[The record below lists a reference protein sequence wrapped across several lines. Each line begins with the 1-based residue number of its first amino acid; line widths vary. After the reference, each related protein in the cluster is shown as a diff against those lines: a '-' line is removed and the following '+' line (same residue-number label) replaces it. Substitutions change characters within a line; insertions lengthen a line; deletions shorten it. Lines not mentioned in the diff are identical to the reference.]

1 MNQILAT
8 NPEPKKSRNK
18 KQKSSRGSFSSNIV
32 NVTKFFAIGMTV
44 FGGCIIGSGSYA
56 LYKNDNMQNNS
67 SMSVMS
73 KPIISVEKVEGDQS
87 TILLKATSD
96 VGIKTLV
103 YQWNDGKTT
112 TLSGNSGKY
121 LEQKIQIPSGSNVLN
136 ITVTDEQGEESTYSK
151 KYELNS
157 NIKLEATGNGK
168 IKITYSGDTEISY
181 LTYRWDDQ
189 DEIKI
194 DINSNTISQEIDTLN
209 GKHKLTIVVVDVNNN
224 TETKVQETN
233 GVSIPTIDIK
243 FNEDKTAYVINVKDD
258 VELKEVI
265 ITLDENDDKKYGQ
278 KLSGKEFQFEIP
290 LKSGDDN
297 KMKVQVTNSDDQ
309 TAEKAVM
316 FHK

>member
-67 SMSVMS
+67 SVSVMS

-189 DEIKI
+189 DETKI

>member
-73 KPIISVEKVEGDQS
+73 KPIISVEKVDGDQS

-189 DEIKI
+189 DETKI

>member
-168 IKITYSGDTEISY
+168 IKITYDGETEVSY

>member
-1 MNQILAT
+1 MHESNFSYKSRA
-8 NPEPKKSRNK
+8 KKSRNK

-121 LEQKIQIPSGSNVLN
+121 LEQK
-136 ITVTDEQGEESTYSK
+136 YRFH
-151 KYELNS
+151 
-157 NIKLEATGNGK
+157 LEA
-168 IKITYSGDTEISY
+168 
-181 LTYRWDDQ
+181 
-189 DEIKI
+189 
-194 DINSNTISQEIDTLN
+194 
-209 GKHKLTIVVVDVNNN
+209 
-224 TETKVQETN
+224 
-233 GVSIPTIDIK
+233 
-243 FNEDKTAYVINVKDD
+243 
-258 VELKEVI
+258 
-265 ITLDENDDKKYGQ
+265 
-278 KLSGKEFQFEIP
+278 
-290 LKSGDDN
+290 
-297 KMKVQVTNSDDQ
+297 
-309 TAEKAVM
+309 M
-316 FHK
+316 F

>member
-189 DEIKI
+189 DETKI

-233 GVSIPTIDIK
+233 GVSIPTIDIR

>member
-189 DEIKI
+189 DETKI

>member
-189 DEIKI
+189 DETKI

-297 KMKVQVTNSDDQ
+297 KMKIQVTNSDDQ

>member
-189 DEIKI
+189 DETKI

-265 ITLDENDDKKYGQ
+265 ITLNENDDKKYGQ

>member
-18 KQKSSRGSFSSNIV
+18 KQKSSRDSFSSNIV

-189 DEIKI
+189 DETKI

>member
-189 DEIKI
+189 DETKI
-194 DINSNTISQEIDTLN
+194 DINSNTISQEIDILN

>member
-8 NPEPKKSRNK
+8 NPEPKKSKNK
-18 KQKSSRGSFSSNIV
+18 MQKSSRGSFSSNIV

-73 KPIISVEKVEGDQS
+73 KPIISVEKVDEDQS

-168 IKITYSGDTEISY
+168 IKITYDGETEVSY

>member
-121 LEQKIQIPSGSNVLN
+121 LEQKIQILSGSNVLN

-189 DEIKI
+189 DETKI

-265 ITLDENDDKKYGQ
+265 ITLNENDDKKYGQ

>member
-1 MNQILAT
+1 
-8 NPEPKKSRNK
+8 
-18 KQKSSRGSFSSNIV
+18 
-32 NVTKFFAIGMTV
+32 MTV

-189 DEIKI
+189 DETKI

>member
-73 KPIISVEKVEGDQS
+73 KPIISVEKVDGDQS

-168 IKITYSGDTEISY
+168 IKITYDGETEVSY

>member
-121 LEQKIQIPSGSNVLN
+121 LEQKIQIPSGSNVSN

-189 DEIKI
+189 DETKI

>member
-136 ITVTDEQGEESTYSK
+136 ITVTDEQGEESTYFK

-189 DEIKI
+189 DETKI

>member
-189 DEIKI
+189 DETKI

-233 GVSIPTIDIK
+233 GVSIPTIDIR

-290 LKSGDDN
+290 LRSGDDN

>member
-18 KQKSSRGSFSSNIV
+18 KQKSSRDSFSSNIV

-189 DEIKI
+189 DETKI

-265 ITLDENDDKKYGQ
+265 ITLDENDDKKYALYTKNKWKQQ
-278 KLSGKEFQFEIP
+278 K
-290 LKSGDDN
+290 
-297 KMKVQVTNSDDQ
+297 
-309 TAEKAVM
+309 
-316 FHK
+316 

>member
-8 NPEPKKSRNK
+8 NPEPKKSKNK
-18 KQKSSRGSFSSNIV
+18 KQKNSRGSFSSDIV
-32 NVTKFFAIGMTV
+32 NVTKFFAIGMIV

-73 KPIISVEKVEGDQS
+73 KPIISVEKVDGDQS

-96 VGIKTLV
+96 IGIKTLV

-136 ITVTDEQGEESTYSK
+136 ITDQQGEESTYSK

-168 IKITYSGDTEISY
+168 IKITYDGETEVSY

-189 DEIKI
+189 DETKI

-290 LKSGDDN
+290 LKNGDDN

>member
-67 SMSVMS
+67 SMSV
-73 KPIISVEKVEGDQS
+73 ISVEKVEGDQS

-189 DEIKI
+189 DETKI

>member
-8 NPEPKKSRNK
+8 NPEPKKSKNK
-18 KQKSSRGSFSSNIV
+18 KQKNSRSSFSSDIV
-32 NVTKFFAIGMTV
+32 NVTKFFAIGMIV

-73 KPIISVEKVEGDQS
+73 KPIISVEKVDGDQS

-136 ITVTDEQGEESTYSK
+136 ITVTDQQGEESTYSK

-168 IKITYSGDTEISY
+168 IKITYDGETEVSY

-189 DEIKI
+189 DETKI

-290 LKSGDDN
+290 LKNGDDN

>member
-56 LYKNDNMQNNS
+56 LYKNANMQNNS

-189 DEIKI
+189 DETKI